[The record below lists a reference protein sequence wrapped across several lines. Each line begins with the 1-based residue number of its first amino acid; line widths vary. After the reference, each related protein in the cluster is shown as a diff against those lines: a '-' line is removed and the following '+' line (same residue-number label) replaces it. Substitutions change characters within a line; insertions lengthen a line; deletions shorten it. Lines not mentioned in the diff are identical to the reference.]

1 VSEYY
6 REGEIYMNNVLAGDS
21 YRRNRTGAAD
31 QVLNDLRSHILS
43 GRLARGT
50 RLPSEKELAVQ
61 YQVSPPTIREAIRA
75 LSAMSLVE
83 VRHGAGTF
91 VIAES
96 AALMSS
102 AMNAVIELEDI
113 DLPSIIAVSEAIYAK
128 AVELGIR
135 EATDE
140 EIESLRATAD
150 RFTPNMDDAEFVA
163 ALREFLMSLVA
174 ISHNR
179 LLIIIAGFLIEAQIA
194 RADEVAARSRAAW
207 TRIAGQLRKERV
219 AIAAALAARDESA
232 ARAAVRRYIKRG
244 DELVRKHAGPGVAEP
259 T

>member
-1 VSEYY
+1 
-6 REGEIYMNNVLAGDS
+6 MTDLLAGDS
-21 YRRNRTGAAD
+21 YRRDRTSAAD
-31 QVLNDLRSHILS
+31 QVLDDLRSHILS

-50 RLPSEKELAVQ
+50 RLPSEKELAAQ
-61 YQVSPPTIREAIRA
+61 YQVSPPTIREAVRA

-83 VRHGAGTF
+83 VRHGSGTF

-96 AALMSS
+96 AALLAS

-113 DLPSIIAVSEAIYAK
+113 DLPSILDVSEAVYAK

-140 EIESLRATAD
+140 ELVALRATAD
-150 RFTPNMDDAEFVA
+150 RFTRDMDNAEFVG

-179 LLIIIAGFLIEAQIA
+179 LLIIIAGFLVESQIS
-194 RADEVAARSRAAW
+194 RAEEVAARSPSVW
-207 TRIAGQLRKERV
+207 GKIAGQLIKERV
-219 AIAAALAARDESA
+219 AIADALAARDDSA
-232 ARAAVRRYIKRG
+232 AQAAVRRYIKRG
-244 DELVRKHAGPGVAEP
+244 DDLVRKHAVGR
-259 T
+259 

>member
-1 VSEYY
+1 M
-6 REGEIYMNNVLAGDS
+6 EGPICMNDVLAGDS
-21 YRRNRTGAAD
+21 YRRDRTNAAD

-50 RLPSEKELAVQ
+50 RLPSEKELAAQ
-61 YQVSPPTIREAIRA
+61 YQVSPPTIREAVRA

-113 DLPSIIAVSEAIYAK
+113 DLPSIIDVSEAIYSK

-135 EATDE
+135 QATDE
-140 EIESLRATAD
+140 EIVSLRATAD
-150 RFTPNMDDAEFVA
+150 RFTRNMSDAEFVSS
-163 ALREFLMSLVA
+163 LREFLMSLVA

-179 LLIIIAGFLIEAQIA
+179 LLIIIAGFLVEAQIA
-194 RADEVAARSRAAW
+194 RANEVAARSPAAW
-207 TRIAGQLRKERV
+207 GKVAGQLIKERV
-219 AIAAALAARDESA
+219 AIAEALAARDESA

-244 DELVRKHAGPGVAEP
+244 DELVRRHA
-259 T
+259 TTQ